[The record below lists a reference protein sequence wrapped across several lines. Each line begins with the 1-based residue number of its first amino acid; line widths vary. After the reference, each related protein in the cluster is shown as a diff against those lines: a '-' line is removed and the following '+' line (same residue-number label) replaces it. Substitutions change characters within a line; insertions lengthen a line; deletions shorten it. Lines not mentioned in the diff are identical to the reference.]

1 MILFDRGASPHIMI
15 FQDNPKK
22 RGSASLAHA

>member
-1 MILFDRGASPHIMI
+1 MILFDRRASPHILI
-15 FQDNPKK
+15 SQDNPKK